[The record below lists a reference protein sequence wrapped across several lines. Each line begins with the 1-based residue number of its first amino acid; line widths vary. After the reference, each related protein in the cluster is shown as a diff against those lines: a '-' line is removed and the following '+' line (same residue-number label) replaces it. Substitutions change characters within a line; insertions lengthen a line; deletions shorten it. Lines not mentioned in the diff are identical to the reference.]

1 MDNLEDFNRHE
12 VCLQEEFVLLS
23 IPCITMD
30 VPFRFSDKDFSCM
43 LSAEHSQWNTGS
55 VAFASRSM
63 QWSCL
68 SSEKNHRGKDCCS
81 AVTL

>member
-12 VCLQEEFVLLS
+12 QCRQEEFVLLS

-30 VPFRFSDKDFSCM
+30 VPFRFSDKEFTCM
-43 LSAEHSQWNTGS
+43 LSVEHSQWNTGS
-55 VAFASRSM
+55 VAFASRRM

-68 SSEKNHRGKDCCS
+68 FSEKNHRGKDCCS